1 MNEYHIINIFV
12 GIFTFAFLGA
22 AVYLWFSKKR
32 EQLNNKKLQ
41 AKYDKLLSQKKSSE
55 VRLGKVAENM
65 APFFKDWP
73 YDPNRFRFLGNPI
86 DGISFNDNEV
96 VFVEIKSGGARLSK
110 SQKHV
115 RDLVNAGK
123 IKFVSFRVDHEG
135 SALKIEAEPT
145 KTELSE

>member
-1 MNEYHIINIFV
+1 LNEYTIINIFV
-12 GIFTFAFLGA
+12 ATFTIIFLSA
-22 AVYLWFSKKR
+22 AVYFGFSSYR
-32 EQLNNKKLQ
+32 EKLKNKKLQ
-41 AKYDKLLSQKKSSE
+41 KKYDKLLTQKKSSE

-65 APFFKDWP
+65 APFFQEWP

-115 RDLVNAGK
+115 KDLVRAGK
-123 IKFVSFRVDHEG
+123 IKFVSFRVDDTG
-135 SALKIEAEPT
+135 SSLKLESEP
-145 KTELSE
+145 EEDD